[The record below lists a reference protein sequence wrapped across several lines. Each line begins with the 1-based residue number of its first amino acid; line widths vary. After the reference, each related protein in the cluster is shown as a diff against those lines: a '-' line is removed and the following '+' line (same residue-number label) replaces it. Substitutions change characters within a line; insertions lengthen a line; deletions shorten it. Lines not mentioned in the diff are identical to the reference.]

1 METGTLWTGLIII
14 LIMVLPFVMVS
25 MGNNAKKKKKLE
37 QIYHLAKENNGQ
49 IDQVDIWKNK
59 AIALDRQQN
68 RLYFVEVL
76 QGQSILSQYKLSD
89 ISKIET
95 HKKSRTEQN
104 DIIIE
109 QLRIDLIFK
118 NKDTKNQHLIFF
130 DIDKDGILNDEI
142 KLMEKWNT
150 LLN

>member
-37 QIYHLAKENNGQ
+37 QIYRLAKENNGQ

-59 AIALDRQQN
+59 AIALDSKQN

-109 QLRIDLIFK
+109 QLRIDFIFK